1 MMENFPDELFRIK
14 ATLKKHP
21 EGLSVTQIARA
32 LNKNK
37 NTVGRYLDILLI
49 SGHVTVRNYGKA
61 RVFTLSRRVP
71 LSALLS
77 CSNEMIMVIDADQRI
92 VEINDN
98 FLALLQSTR
107 SEIIGKN
114 CAFVVSPL
122 IDLQE
127 LLEALA
133 SGRNDPARIILSP
146 GPEGE
151 PAIYRSRHLPI
162 VFDDGTPG
170 ETVILENITMQV
182 MAEQAQRESEER
194 FRIMA
199 ENVSEGILIV
209 ENERIVY
216 GNQHIADILGYEP
229 AEIPAI
235 DPAHIAA
242 SHDLTRIREIAQEVA
257 TKKSPSDEVRF
268 RITKKGG
275 RRQFVCMHVAAAWG
289 EDQFCA
295 FLTVQPCA
303 GHSKTRRS
311 LKAGNRHSVCR

>member
-49 SGHVTVRNYGKA
+49 SGHVMVRNYGKA

-98 FLALLQSTR
+98 FLALLQSSR
-107 SEIIGKN
+107 PEIIGKN
-114 CAFVVSPL
+114 CAFIISGR
-122 IDLQE
+122 INMQE
-127 LLEALA
+127 ILEGLA
-133 SGRNDPARIILSP
+133 AGRNDPPRIIVFP
-146 GPEGE
+146 DYGE
-151 PAIYRSRHLPI
+151 DPAIYRFRHLPT
-162 VFDDGTPG
+162 VFDDGTQG
-170 ETVILENITMQV
+170 ETIILENVTNQV
-182 MAEQAQRESEER
+182 KAERALKESEER
-194 FRIMA
+194 FRLMA
-199 ENVSEGILIV
+199 DNISDGILIV
-209 ENERIVY
+209 ENEKIVY

-242 SHDLTRIREIAQEVA
+242 SHDLTRIREIAQKVA
-257 TKKSPSDEVRF
+257 ARKSPSDEVRF
-268 RITKKGG
+268 RITKKDG
-275 RRQFVCMHVAAAWG
+275 RRQFVSMQVAAAWG

-295 FLTVQPCA
+295 FLTVQPRA